1 PGQTT
6 AVPLERASERDPGAR
21 RYALG
26 VGGCTVAVA
35 VFVLVQLTAWPPHED
50 ETLALFVGRKGL
62 GDLLSTVLNQRG
74 GAPLHFLLAWIVA
87 HLGGG
92 LTALRFVSA
101 LFAIASV
108 PALGLVSARIAGR
121 ATGFVATALA
131 SASWI
136 VLFHGVY

>member
-1 PGQTT
+1 VSRRLLGAHRFGLGLAACT
-6 AVPLERASERDPGAR
+6 A
-21 RYALG
+21 
-26 VGGCTVAVA
+26 AVA
-35 VFVLVQLTAWPPHED
+35 VFVLVQLSAWPPHED
-50 ETLALFVGRKGL
+50 ETLALFVGRKDL
-62 GDLLSTVLNQRG
+62 GSLLSTVLNQRG

-121 ATGFVATALA
+121 ATGFVAPALA
-131 SASWI
+131 SRRRLA
-136 VLFHGVY
+136 LFHGVYGR